1 VQEVSLRAAGPDS
14 TNGPPFHSRAF
25 PQRLGGEFGRS
36 LRVIPGA
43 FHMRSTADGVT
54 LEGMSVIATAAASP
68 TDTGVEELRELIA
81 ALVARRQQLRALSAG
96 RATLEQNRL
105 ELACAQRELGHALVE
120 QHLPPGARR

>member
-1 VQEVSLRAAGPDS
+1 
-14 TNGPPFHSRAF
+14 
-25 PQRLGGEFGRS
+25 
-36 LRVIPGA
+36 
-43 FHMRSTADGVT
+43 M
-54 LEGMSVIATAAASP
+54 IATAAASP